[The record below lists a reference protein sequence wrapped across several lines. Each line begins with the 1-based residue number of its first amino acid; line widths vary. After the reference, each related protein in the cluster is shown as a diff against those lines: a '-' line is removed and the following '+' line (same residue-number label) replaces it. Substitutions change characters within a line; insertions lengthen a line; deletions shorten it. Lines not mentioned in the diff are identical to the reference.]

1 MLVIPTI
8 LSADRIVAI
17 FDFLIQ
23 VQPSFFELIKRGFM
37 SHKIQNWNA
46 ILRESWLRRVYFE
59 TTIVFLW
66 RLIFG
71 KVLTV

>member
-23 VQPSFFELIKRGFM
+23 VQPSFL
-37 SHKIQNWNA
+37 S
-46 ILRESWLRRVYFE
+46 
-59 TTIVFLW
+59 
-66 RLIFG
+66 
-71 KVLTV
+71 